1 MHKLD
6 WNHERYRTRDR
17 LLDYNLDIWI
27 PTPTVSHIPYPVV
40 NIPVSL
46 AANALYALAVA
57 NGFEGTQQEL
67 LSNFDNITNHI
78 IIGTLDTFPE
88 LGDNE
93 HLYYDTSLKILYYF
107 SDENKE
113 YYPIEMLPIST
124 IEYDIISP
132 N

>member
-1 MHKLD
+1 MKT
-6 WNHERYRTRDR
+6 WNRERKRTRDR
-17 LLDYNLDIWI
+17 LLDDNLDSWI
-27 PTPTVSHIPYPVV
+27 PTLTISHIPYPVV

-78 IIGTLDTFPE
+78 IIGTLDTFPK

-107 SDENKE
+107 SDENNE
-113 YYPIEMLPIST
+113 YHPIETLPIST
-124 IEYDIISP
+124 IDYYIISP
-132 N
+132 D